1 MSIHGYYQIKS
12 IRAFD
17 HIKNGHVLFFDNKSR
32 ELTFFLYQ
40 KLAPTVSMTYRC
52 PACFNPIRALTCCKI
67 YYYGDSGMDLTV
79 IVFLLVYIAMGFGS
93 LPGFKIDRTGA
104 AIVGAVAMMTI
115 ESISPAQ
122 AWIAI
127 DYDTIG
133 MLFGLMVVSA
143 SFVVSG
149 FYAWTVK
156 KVATLHVT
164 PPALLAV
171 LIAVGGI
178 LSALLTN
185 DVVIVA
191 MTPLLVSITLARKL
205 NPIPF
210 LLGFCFA
217 ANNGSAG
224 SLIGSPK
231 NMIISEGLD
240 LSFMGLLQ
248 SAGLPALLSLVVI
261 WLVVVLLYRQRW
273 YLPEDQLQATQ
284 STAMTASPTDIELD
298 TWETIKA
305 GVITLAIIFCF
316 IFTEI
321 PKEIVA
327 LTAAGLLLVNRSI
340 SSNDMLKLVDG
351 NLLLL
356 IMGLF
361 VVNAALSN
369 TGIPGDILL
378 SMHHHGIDLNNPIVL
393 FLITG
398 LLCIIVGNNPAIML
412 LVPYLKHEENANAL
426 GAALAL
432 GSGFSSNF
440 FVFGSLAGI
449 IVVEQAKLYGVKISF
464 MEFTRSGGIIALI
477 CMLLSSVWILGLS

>member
-1 MSIHGYYQIKS
+1 
-12 IRAFD
+12 
-17 HIKNGHVLFFDNKSR
+17 
-32 ELTFFLYQ
+32 
-40 KLAPTVSMTYRC
+40 
-52 PACFNPIRALTCCKI
+52 
-67 YYYGDSGMDLTV
+67 MDLT
-79 IVFLLVYIAMGFGS
+79 ILVFLLVYIAMGFGT
-93 LPGFKIDRTGA
+93 LPGFKVDRTGA
-104 AIVGAVAMMTI
+104 AIIGAMAMMTI
-115 ESISPAQ
+115 GSITPPK
-122 AWIAI
+122 AWMAI
-127 DYDTIG
+127 DYGTIG

-164 PPALLAV
+164 PPVLLAV
-171 LIAVGGI
+171 LIAVGGV

-191 MTPLLVSITLARKL
+191 MTPLLVSITLARGL

-210 LLGFCFA
+210 LLAFCFA

-231 NMIISEGLD
+231 NMIISQGLD

-248 SAGLPALLSLVVI
+248 SAGIPALLSLAVV
-261 WLVVVLLYRQRW
+261 WLVLVLLYRHRW
-273 YLPEDQLQATQ
+273 YMDKDKLQAAQT
-284 STAMTASPTDIELD
+284 TAMVAAPADVKLD
-298 TWETIKA
+298 TWETAKA
-305 GVITLAIIFCF
+305 AVITFGIIFCF
-316 IFTEI
+316 IFTDI
-321 PKEIVA
+321 SKEIVA
-327 LTAAGLLLVNRSI
+327 LTAAGLLLINRSI
-340 SSNDMLKLVDG
+340 ASNDMLKLVDG

-361 VVNAALSN
+361 VVNAALAN
-369 TGIPGDILL
+369 TGIPGDILRSL
-378 SMHHHGIDLNNPIVL
+378 HHYGIDLNNPIVL

-412 LVPYLKHEENANAL
+412 LVPYLSHEENANAL

-432 GSGFSSNF
+432 GSGFSSNL

-449 IVVEQAKLYGVKISF
+449 IVVEQAKIYGVKISF
-464 MEFTRSGGIIALI
+464 MEFTRSGGITALI
-477 CMLLSSVWILGLS
+477 CMLLSSAWILVIS

>member
-1 MSIHGYYQIKS
+1 
-12 IRAFD
+12 
-17 HIKNGHVLFFDNKSR
+17 
-32 ELTFFLYQ
+32 
-40 KLAPTVSMTYRC
+40 
-52 PACFNPIRALTCCKI
+52 
-67 YYYGDSGMDLTV
+67 MDLTV
-79 IVFLLVYIAMGFGS
+79 IIFLLVYVAMGFGS
-93 LPGFKIDRTGA
+93 LPGFKVDRTGA
-104 AIVGAVAMMTI
+104 AIIGAMAMMTI
-115 ESISPAQ
+115 GSITPPK
-122 AWIAI
+122 AWMAI
-127 DYDTIG
+127 DYGTIG

-164 PPALLAV
+164 PPVLLAV
-171 LIAVGGI
+171 LIIVGSL

-191 MTPLLVSITLARKL
+191 MTPLLVAITLARGL

-231 NMIISEGLD
+231 NMIISQGLD

-248 SAGLPALLSLVVI
+248 SAGIPALLSLIVV
-261 WLVVVLLYRQRW
+261 WSVLVLLYRHRW
-273 YLPEDQLQATQ
+273 DMPKDQLQAAQ
-284 STAMTASPTDIELD
+284 ATAMAAAPADIKLNA
-298 TWETIKA
+298 WETTKA
-305 GVITLAIIFCF
+305 GVITFAIIFCF
-316 IFTEI
+316 IFTDI
-321 PKEIVA
+321 PKETIA
-327 LTAAGLLLVNRSI
+327 LTAAGLLLINRSI

-361 VVNAALSN
+361 VVNAALAN

-378 SMHHHGIDLNNPIVL
+378 RLHHYGIDLNNPVIL

-398 LLCIIVGNNPAIML
+398 LLCIVVGNNPAIML
-412 LVPYLKHEENANAL
+412 LVPYLNHEENANAL

-432 GSGFSSNF
+432 GSGFSSNL

-449 IVVEQAKLYGVKISF
+449 IVVEQAKIYGVKISF
-464 MEFTRSGGIIALI
+464 MEFTRSGSITALV
-477 CMLLSSVWILGLS
+477 CMLLSSGWILAIS

>member
-1 MSIHGYYQIKS
+1 
-12 IRAFD
+12 
-17 HIKNGHVLFFDNKSR
+17 
-32 ELTFFLYQ
+32 
-40 KLAPTVSMTYRC
+40 
-52 PACFNPIRALTCCKI
+52 
-67 YYYGDSGMDLTV
+67 MDLTV
-79 IVFLLVYIAMGFGS
+79 LIFLLVYIAMGFGS
-93 LPGFKIDRTGA
+93 LPGFKVDRTGA
-104 AIVGAVAMMTI
+104 AIIGAMAMMTVG
-115 ESISPAQ
+115 SITPPK
-122 AWIAI
+122 AWMAI
-127 DYDTIG
+127 DYGTIG

-171 LIAVGGI
+171 LIVVGGV

-191 MTPLLVSITLARKL
+191 MTPLLVSITLARGL

-210 LLGFCFA
+210 LLAFCFA

-231 NMIISEGLD
+231 NMIISQGLD

-248 SAGLPALLSLVVI
+248 SAGIPALLSLIVI
-261 WLVVVLLYRQRW
+261 WVVVSLLYRNRW
-273 YLPEDQLQATQ
+273 YIAKDQLQAAQT
-284 STAMTASPTDIELD
+284 SAMSAAPADVKLD
-298 TWETIKA
+298 VWETAKA
-305 GVITLAIIFCF
+305 GVITFAIIFCF
-316 IFTEI
+316 IFTDI
-321 PKEIVA
+321 SKEIIA
-327 LTAAGLLLVNRSI
+327 LTAAGLLLINRSI

-361 VVNAALSN
+361 VVNAALAN
-369 TGIPGDILL
+369 TGIPSDILL
-378 SMHHHGIDLNNPIVL
+378 NLHKHGIDLNNPIVL

-412 LVPYLKHEENANAL
+412 LVPYVTHEGNADAV

-449 IVVEQAKLYGVKISF
+449 IVVEQAKIYGVKISF
-464 MEFTRSGGIIALI
+464 MEFTRSGGITALV
-477 CMLLSSVWILGLS
+477 CMLLSSVWIFAIS

>member
-1 MSIHGYYQIKS
+1 
-12 IRAFD
+12 
-17 HIKNGHVLFFDNKSR
+17 
-32 ELTFFLYQ
+32 
-40 KLAPTVSMTYRC
+40 
-52 PACFNPIRALTCCKI
+52 
-67 YYYGDSGMDLTV
+67 MDLTV
-79 IVFLLVYIAMGFGS
+79 LIFLFVYIAMGFGS
-93 LPGFKIDRTGA
+93 VPGFKVDRTGA
-104 AIVGAVAMMTI
+104 AIIGAMAMMTVG
-115 ESISPAQ
+115 SITPPK
-122 AWIAI
+122 AWMSI
-127 DYDTIG
+127 DYGTIG

-171 LIAVGGI
+171 LIVVGGV

-191 MTPLLVSITLARKL
+191 MTPLLVSITLARGL

-210 LLGFCFA
+210 LLAFCFA

-231 NMIISEGLD
+231 NMIISQGLD

-248 SAGLPALLSLVVI
+248 SAGIPALLSLIVI
-261 WLVVVLLYRQRW
+261 WVVVTLLYRNRW
-273 YLPEDQLQATQ
+273 YMPKDRLQAAQT
-284 STAMTASPTDIELD
+284 SAMSAAPADVKLD
-298 TWETIKA
+298 VWETAKA
-305 GVITLAIIFCF
+305 GAITFAIVFCF
-316 IFTEI
+316 IFTDI
-321 PKEIVA
+321 SKEIIA
-327 LTAAGLLLVNRSI
+327 LTAAGLLLINRSI

-361 VVNAALSN
+361 VVNAALAN
-369 TGIPGDILL
+369 TGIPSDILHSL
-378 SMHHHGIDLNNPIVL
+378 HQYGIDLNNPIVL

-398 LLCIIVGNNPAIML
+398 LLCIVVGNNPAIML
-412 LVPYLKHEENANAL
+412 LVPYVSHEGSVDAL

-449 IVVEQAKLYGVKISF
+449 IVVEQAKIYGVKISF
-464 MEFTRSGGIIALI
+464 MEFTRSGGITALI
-477 CMLLSSVWILGLS
+477 CMLLSSAWIFVIS